1 MTNKTNNLETAIA
14 IALEAHKG
22 QPDKAGSPYIL
33 HCLRVMLKGETLNEQ
48 IVGVLHDTIEDTN
61 VKAKDLQKAGFT
73 EEIIDAIECLS
84 KRENEDHKKY
94 LSRVLSNKI
103 AIKVKLNDLED
114 NLNLL
119 RLKEIKESD
128 IKRLNKYLE
137 TYRMLSGIDSNNI
150 INKHSF

>member
-1 MTNKTNNLETAIA
+1 MINKTNDLETAIEIA
-14 IALEAHKG
+14 IKEHKG

-73 EEIIDAIECLS
+73 EEITDAIECLS
-84 KRENEDHKKY
+84 KRENEEHRKY
-94 LSRVLSNKI
+94 ISRVLSNKLS
-103 AIKVKLNDLED
+103 IKVKLYDLED

-119 RLKEIKESD
+119 RLKEIKEKD

-137 TYRMLSGIDSNNI
+137 TYKILSKNL
-150 INKHSF
+150 